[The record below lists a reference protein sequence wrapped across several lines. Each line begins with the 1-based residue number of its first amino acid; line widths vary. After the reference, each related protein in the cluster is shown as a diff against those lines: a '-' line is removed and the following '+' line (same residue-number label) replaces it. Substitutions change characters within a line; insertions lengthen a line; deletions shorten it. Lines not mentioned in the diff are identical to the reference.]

1 MSSPRSKLAAPPAVV
16 AANDILRVSI
26 AREVLMDGIRANINR
41 KDFVGMDLEAAAQFA
56 VKAADE
62 LVKALGKP
70 T

>member
-26 AREVLMDGIRANINR
+26 AREVLMAGIHANINR
-41 KDFVGMDLEAAAQFA
+41 KDFVGMDLEAADQFA

-62 LVKALGKP
+62 LMMALGKP